1 MDQGRLEELKRLL
14 QKRRG
19 GAKQN
24 RGEELGVE
32 NSETENSETEN
43 SEVSNFKVQN
53 FEVSNF
59 ESLNP
64 EASNSEFPS
73 SEISNYE
80 TQNSKAPNSKV
91 SNSEAS
97 NSETPD
103 SDPDALN
110 LEAEADQN
118 SSCENNAEPQN
129 FISDDSG
136 ALQENSKTRDYDK
149 EPIIIK
155 DHTYYEFMIYQFPA
169 LLIGFIIFLTFAT
182 IVNPVS
188 LKTFRMLPFILVSL
202 LTVIRD
208 KDGMYFEFRNDK
220 ILYYYKN
227 KIRKIFEL
235 NSIGAMVISF
245 DCRHSM
251 RQRVNWFIKIAL
263 LLWLLLAFVADSYDE
278 TIGQYITNVLC
289 LFVLAAS
296 GIFGAKP
303 LMHLRNGSLS
313 FFGFHDQ
320 LVLYKENAEVEI
332 LNILMATEDEYLQL
346 RDYFM
351 QTMQKD
357 ISNLQRTMSIFNEKI
372 EFRKFKF

>member
-1 MDQGRLEELKRLL
+1 ME
-14 QKRRG
+14 
-19 GAKQN
+19 QN
-24 RGEELGVE
+24 SNGENFKAP
-32 NSETENSETEN
+32 NSETKN
-43 SEVSNFKVQN
+43 SEVSNFEALN
-53 FEVSNF
+53 SEVSNF

-64 EASNSEFPS
+64 GASNSEFPN

-80 TQNSKAPNSKV
+80 TQNSKAPNS
-91 SNSEAS
+91 AL
-97 NSETPD
+97 
-103 SDPDALN
+103 DALN
-110 LEAEADQN
+110 LESKIDQN
-118 SSCENNAEPQN
+118 STAKDNAEQQN

-136 ALQENSKTRDYDK
+136 ALSQNSKTRDYDK

-169 LLIGFIIFLTFAT
+169 LLIGFIIFFTFAT

-188 LKTFRMLPFILVSL
+188 PKTFRMLPFILVSL

-208 KDGMYFEFRNDK
+208 KDGMYFEFKNDK
-220 ILYYYKN
+220 ILYYKN
-227 KIRKIFEL
+227 KIHKIFEL
-235 NSIGAMVISF
+235 SSIGAMVISF

-251 RQRVNWFIKIAL
+251 RQRINWFIRIAL
-263 LLWLLLAFVADSYDE
+263 ILWILLIFAADAYDM
-278 TIGQYITNVLC
+278 TIGESITDILC
-289 LFVLAAS
+289 IFILAAS

-332 LNILMATEDEYLQL
+332 LNILMADKEEYVQL

-357 ISNLQRTMSIFNEKI
+357 ISNLQCTMSIFNEKI

>member
-1 MDQGRLEELKRLL
+1 MNE
-14 QKRRG
+14 RRG
-19 GAKQN
+19 DAKQSCDKELD
-24 RGEELGVE
+24 GE
-32 NSETENSETEN
+32 
-43 SEVSNFKVQN
+43 NFNAQN
-53 FEVSNF
+53 FEAENSDSLNFNASNF
-59 ESLNP
+59 HASDLNDTNSKSLNSD
-64 EASNSEFPS
+64 ASNLDDV
-73 SEISNYE
+73 
-80 TQNSKAPNSKV
+80 NSKV
-91 SNSEAS
+91 SNSKLQ
-97 NSETPD
+97 N

-110 LEAEADQN
+110 LEAEAAQN
-118 SSCENNAEPQN
+118 STAKDNVESQN
-129 FISDDSG
+129 FISDDSS
-136 ALQENSKTRDYDK
+136 ALSQNSKTRDYDK

-169 LLIGFIIFLTFAT
+169 LLIGFIIFFTFAT

-188 LKTFRMLPFILVSL
+188 PKTFRMLPLILVSL

-208 KDGMYFEFRNDK
+208 KDGMYFEFKNDK

-278 TIGQYITNVLC
+278 TIGEYTTNVLC

-313 FFGFHDQ
+313 FFGLHDQ

-332 LNILMATEDEYLQL
+332 LNILMADKEEYVQL

-357 ISNLQRTMSIFNEKI
+357 ISNLQRTMSIFNKKI

>member
-1 MDQGRLEELKRLL
+1 MDQSRLEELRRLL
-14 QKRRG
+14 NERRG
-19 GAKQN
+19 DAK
-24 RGEELGVE
+24 RSCDKELDGE
-32 NSETENSETEN
+32 
-43 SEVSNFKVQN
+43 NFNAQN
-53 FEVSNF
+53 FEAENSDNSKSD
-59 ESLNP
+59 SLNFN
-64 EASNSEFPS
+64 ASNLDDV
-73 SEISNYE
+73 
-80 TQNSKAPNSKV
+80 NSKV
-91 SNSEAS
+91 SNSKLQ
-97 NSETPD
+97 NSAL
-103 SDPDALN
+103 DALN
-110 LEAEADQN
+110 LESKIDQN
-118 SSCENNAEPQN
+118 STAKDNAEQQN
-129 FISDDSG
+129 FILDDSG
-136 ALQENSKTRDYDK
+136 SLQQNSKARDYDK
-149 EPIIIK
+149 EPIVIK

-169 LLIGFIIFLTFAT
+169 LLVGFIIFLTFAT

-263 LLWLLLAFVADSYDE
+263 ILWILLIFAADAYDM
-278 TIGQYITNVLC
+278 TIGESITDILC
-289 LFVLAAS
+289 IFILAAS
-296 GIFGAKP
+296 GIFGAKTI
-303 LMHLRNGSLS
+303 MHLRNGSLS

-332 LNILMATEDEYLQL
+332 LNILMANKEEYLQL

>member
-1 MDQGRLEELKRLL
+1 MNE
-14 QKRRG
+14 RRG
-19 GAKQN
+19 NAK
-24 RGEELGVE
+24 RSCDKEFDGE
-32 NSETENSETEN
+32 
-43 SEVSNFKVQN
+43 NFDAQN
-53 FEVSNF
+53 FEAENFDNSKSDRLNLNASNF
-59 ESLNP
+59 HASDLNDTNSKSLNSD
-64 EASNSEFPS
+64 ASNLDDV
-73 SEISNYE
+73 
-80 TQNSKAPNSKV
+80 NSKV
-91 SNSEAS
+91 SNSKAP
-97 NSETPD
+97 N

-118 SSCENNAEPQN
+118 SACVNNIEQQN

-136 ALQENSKTRDYDK
+136 ALPQNSKARDYDK

-188 LKTFRMLPFILVSL
+188 LKTFRMLPSILVSL

-208 KDGMYFEFRNDK
+208 KDGMYFEFKNDK

-235 NSIGAMVISF
+235 NSIGAMIISF

-251 RQRVNWFIKIAL
+251 RQRINWFIKIAL
-263 LLWLLLAFVADSYDE
+263 LLWILLIFAADAYDM
-278 TIGQYITNVLC
+278 TIGESITDILC
-289 LFVLAAS
+289 IFVLAAS
-296 GIFGAKP
+296 GIFGAKTI
-303 LMHLRNGSLS
+303 MHLRNGSLS
-313 FFGFHDQ
+313 FFGLHDQ
-320 LVLYKENAEVEI
+320 LVLYKENADVEI
-332 LNILMATEDEYLQL
+332 LNILMANKEEYLQL

-357 ISNLQRTMSIFNEKI
+357 ISNLARTMSIFNEKI

>member
-1 MDQGRLEELKRLL
+1 MDQSRLDELKKPL
-14 QKRRG
+14 QKRHQEPKRG
-19 GAKQN
+19 LEQN
-24 RGEELGVE
+24 SNGE
-32 NSETENSETEN
+32 NFKAPNFETQN
-43 SEVSNFKVQN
+43 SEVSNFEALN
-53 FEVSNF
+53 SEVSNF

-64 EASNSEFPS
+64 GASNSEFPN

-80 TQNSKAPNSKV
+80 TQNSKAPNS
-91 SNSEAS
+91 
-97 NSETPD
+97 
-103 SDPDALN
+103 DPDALN
-110 LEAEADQN
+110 LEAEADRN
-118 SSCENNAEPQN
+118 FIYENNAEQQN

-136 ALQENSKTRDYDK
+136 ALSQNSKTRDYDK

-169 LLIGFIIFLTFAT
+169 LLIGFIIFFTFAT

-188 LKTFRMLPFILVSL
+188 PKTFRMLPLILVSL

-208 KDGMYFEFRNDK
+208 KDGMYFEFKSDK

-263 LLWLLLAFVADSYDE
+263 LLWLLLAFVANSYDE
-278 TIGQYITNVLC
+278 TIGEYITNVLC

-313 FFGFHDQ
+313 FFGLHDQ

-332 LNILMATEDEYLQL
+332 LNILMADKEEYVQL

-351 QTMQKD
+351 QTIQKD

>member
-1 MDQGRLEELKRLL
+1 ME
-14 QKRRG
+14 
-19 GAKQN
+19 QN
-24 RGEELGVE
+24 SNGENFKAQ
-32 NSETENSETEN
+32 NSETENSEA
-43 SEVSNFKVQN
+43 SNF
-53 FEVSNF
+53 
-59 ESLNP
+59 
-64 EASNSEFPS
+64 EASNSEVLNSESPN
-73 SEISNYE
+73 SEIL
-80 TQNSKAPNSKV
+80 NSKSLNYRAQ
-91 SNSEAS
+91 NSEAS
-97 NSETPD
+97 NSEIIN

-110 LEAEADQN
+110 LKAKLEAESVQN
-118 SSCENNAEPQN
+118 SVRKNNAEPQN
-129 FISDDSG
+129 FISDDGG
-136 ALQENSKTRDYDK
+136 ALQQNFKARDYDK

-188 LKTFRMLPFILVSL
+188 LKTFRMLPSILVSL

-208 KDGMYFEFRNDK
+208 KDGMYFEFKSDK

-235 NSIGAMVISF
+235 NSIGAMIISF

-251 RQRVNWFIKIAL
+251 RQRINRFIRLAL
-263 LLWLLLAFVADSYDE
+263 ILWILLIFAADAYDM
-278 TIGQYITNVLC
+278 TIGESITDILC
-289 LFVLAAS
+289 IFILAAS
-296 GIFGAKP
+296 GIFGAKAI
-303 LMHLRNGSLS
+303 MHLRNGSLG
-313 FFGFHDQ
+313 FFGLHDQ

-332 LNILMATEDEYLQL
+332 LNILMADKEEYVQL

>member
-1 MDQGRLEELKRLL
+1 ME
-14 QKRRG
+14 
-19 GAKQN
+19 QN
-24 RGEELGVE
+24 SNGENFKVL
-32 NSETENSETEN
+32 NSETENF
-43 SEVSNFKVQN
+43 EVSNFEVLN
-53 FEVSNF
+53 SEVSNF

-64 EASNSEFPS
+64 GASNSEFPN

-80 TQNSKAPNSKV
+80 IQNSKAPNS
-91 SNSEAS
+91 
-97 NSETPD
+97 
-103 SDPDALN
+103 DPDALN
-110 LEAEADQN
+110 LKTEADQN
-118 SSCENNAEPQN
+118 SACKNSAEPQN
-129 FISDDSG
+129 FTSNDSG
-136 ALQENSKTRDYDK
+136 SLRQNSKARDYDK
-149 EPIIIK
+149 EPIVIK

-188 LKTFRMLPFILVSL
+188 PKTFRMLPLILVSL

-208 KDGMYFEFRNDK
+208 KDGMYFELKNDK

-227 KIRKIFEL
+227 KIHKIFEL
-235 NSIGAMVISF
+235 NSIGAMIISL

-251 RQRVNWFIKIAL
+251 RQRINWFIKIAL
-263 LLWLLLAFVADSYDE
+263 LLWILLIFAANAYDT
-278 TIGQYITNVLC
+278 TISENVTNILC

-320 LVLYKENAEVEI
+320 LALYKENAEVEI
-332 LNILMATEDEYLQL
+332 LNILMADKEEYVQL

>member
-1 MDQGRLEELKRLL
+1 MDQSRLEELKKLL
-14 QKRRG
+14 QKRHQEP
-19 GAKQN
+19 KQSLEQN
-24 RGEELGVE
+24 SNDKNFKAP
-32 NSETENSETEN
+32 NSETKN
-43 SEVSNFKVQN
+43 SEVSNSEVSNSRALN
-53 FEVSNF
+53 FEASNFEIPNSEPPNF
-59 ESLNP
+59 ESLN
-64 EASNSEFPS
+64 
-73 SEISNYE
+73 
-80 TQNSKAPNSKV
+80 SKAPNY
-91 SNSEAS
+91 A
-97 NSETPD
+97 T
-103 SDPDALN
+103 DALN
-110 LEAEADQN
+110 LETEAAQN
-118 SSCENNAEPQN
+118 SAFENSVEPQN

-136 ALQENSKTRDYDK
+136 ALRQNFKARDYDK

-169 LLIGFIIFLTFAT
+169 LLVGFIIFLTFAT
-182 IVNPVS
+182 IVNPIS

-303 LMHLRNGSLS
+303 LIHLRNGSLS

>member
-1 MDQGRLEELKRLL
+1 MDQNRLEELKKLL
-14 QKRRG
+14 QKRHQEP
-19 GAKQN
+19 KQSLEQN
-24 RGEELGVE
+24 SNGENFKVPNFEIR
-32 NSETENSETEN
+32 N
-43 SEVSNFKVQN
+43 SEVSNFEVSN
-53 FEVSNF
+53 SEVLNSEPLNSRAPNPEVSNF
-59 ESLNP
+59 ETPNSTTG
-64 EASNSEFPS
+64 ASNL
-73 SEISNYE
+73 
-80 TQNSKAPNSKV
+80 KA
-91 SNSEAS
+91 E
-97 NSETPD
+97 
-103 SDPDALN
+103 
-110 LEAEADQN
+110 LEAEADRN
-118 SSCENNAEPQN
+118 SVCENSVEPQN

-136 ALQENSKTRDYDK
+136 SLRQNSKVRDYDK
-149 EPIIIK
+149 NPLIIK

-188 LKTFRMLPFILVSL
+188 LKTFRMLPLILVSL

-208 KDGMYFEFRNDK
+208 KDGMYFEFKNDK

-235 NSIGAMVISF
+235 NSIGAMIISF

-251 RQRVNWFIKIAL
+251 RQRINWFIRIAL
-263 LLWLLLAFVADSYDE
+263 ILWILLIFAADAYDM
-278 TIGQYITNVLC
+278 TIGESITDILC
-289 LFVLAAS
+289 IFILAAS
-296 GIFGAKP
+296 GIFGAKAI
-303 LMHLRNGSLS
+303 MHLRNGSLS

-332 LNILMATEDEYLQL
+332 LNILMANKEEYVQL

>member
-1 MDQGRLEELKRLL
+1 MDQSRLEELKRLL
-14 QKRRG
+14 QKRHQEPKRG
-19 GAKQN
+19 LEQN
-24 RGEELGVE
+24 SNGE
-32 NSETENSETEN
+32 NSGTSNFG
-43 SEVSNFKVQN
+43 VSNFKAQNSEISNSEVLN
-53 FEVSNF
+53 FEVSNSRTLNFEASNFEILISEPPNF
-59 ESLNP
+59 ESL
-64 EASNSEFPS
+64 
-73 SEISNYE
+73 
-80 TQNSKAPNSKV
+80 NSKAPNS
-91 SNSEAS
+91 A
-97 NSETPD
+97 T
-103 SDPDALN
+103 DALN
-110 LEAEADQN
+110 LEAEAAQN
-118 SSCENNAEPQN
+118 SACENNAKQQN
-129 FISDDSG
+129 FISNDG
-136 ALQENSKTRDYDK
+136 GVLPQNSKARDYDK
-149 EPIIIK
+149 EPIVIK

-188 LKTFRMLPFILVSL
+188 LKTFRMLPSILVSL

-208 KDGMYFEFRNDK
+208 KDGMYFEFKNDK

-235 NSIGAMVISF
+235 NSIGAMIISF

-251 RQRVNWFIKIAL
+251 RQRINWFIKIAL
-263 LLWLLLAFVADSYDE
+263 LLWLLLAFVANSYDE

-313 FFGFHDQ
+313 FFGFHHQ

-332 LNILMATEDEYLQL
+332 LNILMANKEEYVQL

-351 QTMQKD
+351 QTIQKD

>member
-1 MDQGRLEELKRLL
+1 MDQNRLEELRKLL
-14 QKRRG
+14 QKRHQKPKRG
-19 GAKQN
+19 LEQN
-24 RGEELGVE
+24 FNGE
-32 NSETENSETEN
+32 NSKASNFETKN
-43 SEVSNFKVQN
+43 SEVSNF
-53 FEVSNF
+53 
-59 ESLNP
+59 
-64 EASNSEFPS
+64 EASNSE
-73 SEISNYE
+73 
-80 TQNSKAPNSKV
+80 V
-91 SNSEAS
+91 LNSESLNSRAS
-97 NSETPD
+97 NSETLD

-110 LEAEADQN
+110 LETEAALN
-118 SSCENNAEPQN
+118 SACENNAEPQN
-129 FISDDSG
+129 FILNDSG
-136 ALQENSKTRDYDK
+136 SLRQNSKARDYDK

-188 LKTFRMLPFILVSL
+188 LKTFRMLPSILISL

-208 KDGMYFEFRNDK
+208 KDGMYFEFKNDK

-235 NSIGAMVISF
+235 NSIGAMIISF

-251 RQRVNWFIKIAL
+251 RQRINWFIKIAL
-263 LLWLLLAFVADSYDE
+263 LLWILLIFAADAYDM
-278 TIGQYITNVLC
+278 TIGESITDILC
-289 LFVLAAS
+289 IFVLAAS
-296 GIFGAKP
+296 GIFGAKAII
-303 LMHLRNGSLS
+303 HLRNGSLG
-313 FFGFHDQ
+313 FFGLHDQ

-332 LNILMATEDEYLQL
+332 LNILMANKEEYLQL

-357 ISNLQRTMSIFNEKI
+357 INNLQRTMSIFNEKI

>member
-1 MDQGRLEELKRLL
+1 MDQSRLEELKRPL
-14 QKRRG
+14 QKRHQEPKRG
-19 GAKQN
+19 LEQN
-24 RGEELGVE
+24 SNGE
-32 NSETENSETEN
+32 
-43 SEVSNFKVQN
+43 NFKVPNSEIQNSEASN

-59 ESLNP
+59 ESQD
-64 EASNSEFPS
+64 SE
-73 SEISNYE
+73 
-80 TQNSKAPNSKV
+80 V
-91 SNSEAS
+91 SNSKPSNFEAS
-97 NSETPD
+97 NSETLN

-110 LEAEADQN
+110 LETEAALN
-118 SSCENNAEPQN
+118 SACENNAEPQN
-129 FISDDSG
+129 FILNDSG
-136 ALQENSKTRDYDK
+136 SLRQNSKARDYDK

-263 LLWLLLAFVADSYDE
+263 LLWLLLAFIANSYDV
-278 TIGQYITNVLC
+278 TIGEYITNVLC

-303 LMHLRNGSLS
+303 LMHLRNGSLG
-313 FFGFHDQ
+313 FFGLHDQ

-332 LNILMATEDEYLQL
+332 LNILMADKEEYVQL

-357 ISNLQRTMSIFNEKI
+357 ISNLQCTMSIFNKKI

>member
-1 MDQGRLEELKRLL
+1 MDQSGLEELKRLL
-14 QKRRG
+14 QKRYQEPKRG
-19 GAKQN
+19 LEQN
-24 RGEELGVE
+24 SNGE
-32 NSETENSETEN
+32 NSGTSNFG
-43 SEVSNFKVQN
+43 VSNFKAQNSEISNSEASNFEASNFRTLN

-59 ESLNP
+59 EIL
-64 EASNSEFPS
+64 NSEPPNFES
-73 SEISNYE
+73 L
-80 TQNSKAPNSKV
+80 NSKAPNF
-91 SNSEAS
+91 A
-97 NSETPD
+97 T
-103 SDPDALN
+103 DALN
-110 LEAEADQN
+110 LESETDLN
-118 SSCENNAEPQN
+118 STRENSMEPQN
-129 FISDDSG
+129 FISNDGS
-136 ALQENSKTRDYDK
+136 ALRQNSKARDYDK
-149 EPIIIK
+149 EPLIIK

-188 LKTFRMLPFILVSL
+188 LKTFRMLPSILVSL

-208 KDGMYFEFRNDK
+208 KDGMYFEFKSDK

-235 NSIGAMVISF
+235 NSIGAMIISF

-251 RQRVNWFIKIAL
+251 RQRINWFIRIAL
-263 LLWLLLAFVADSYDE
+263 ILWILLIFAADAYDM
-278 TIGQYITNVLC
+278 TIGESITDILC
-289 LFVLAAS
+289 IFILAAS
-296 GIFGAKP
+296 GIFGAKAI
-303 LMHLRNGSLS
+303 MHLRNGSLG
-313 FFGFHDQ
+313 FFGLHDQ

-332 LNILMATEDEYLQL
+332 LNILMANKEEYVQL

>member
-1 MDQGRLEELKRLL
+1 S
-14 QKRRG
+14 
-19 GAKQN
+19 N
-24 RGEELGVE
+24 GE
-32 NSETENSETEN
+32 
-43 SEVSNFKVQN
+43 NFKVPNSEIQNSEASN

-59 ESLNP
+59 ESQD
-64 EASNSEFPS
+64 SE
-73 SEISNYE
+73 
-80 TQNSKAPNSKV
+80 V
-91 SNSEAS
+91 SNSKPSNFEAS
-97 NSETPD
+97 NSETLN

-110 LEAEADQN
+110 LETEAALN
-118 SSCENNAEPQN
+118 SACENSAEQQN
-129 FISDDSG
+129 FILDDSG
-136 ALQENSKTRDYDK
+136 SLQQNSKARDYDK

-188 LKTFRMLPFILVSL
+188 LKTFRMLPSILISL

-208 KDGMYFEFRNDK
+208 KDGMYFEFKNDK

-235 NSIGAMVISF
+235 NSIGAMIISF

-251 RQRVNWFIKIAL
+251 RQRINWFIKIAL
-263 LLWLLLAFVADSYDE
+263 LLWILLIFAADAYDM
-278 TIGQYITNVLC
+278 TIGESITDILC
-289 LFVLAAS
+289 IFVLAAS
-296 GIFGAKP
+296 GIFGAKAII
-303 LMHLRNGSLS
+303 HLRNGSLG
-313 FFGFHDQ
+313 FFGLHDQ

-332 LNILMATEDEYLQL
+332 LNILMANKEEYLQL

-357 ISNLQRTMSIFNEKI
+357 INNLQRTMSIFNEKI

>member
-1 MDQGRLEELKRLL
+1 MDQNRLEELKRLL
-14 QKRRG
+14 DERCG
-19 GAKQN
+19 DAEQN
-24 RGEELGVE
+24 RGEELNVE
-32 NSETENSETEN
+32 NSKTENSETEN
-43 SEVSNFKVQN
+43 SEVSNF
-53 FEVSNF
+53 EA
-59 ESLNP
+59 LNS
-64 EASNSEFPS
+64 EASNSEFPN

-80 TQNSKAPNSKV
+80 TQNSKAPNS
-91 SNSEAS
+91 
-97 NSETPD
+97 
-103 SDPDALN
+103 DPDALN
-110 LEAEADQN
+110 LEAEADRN
-118 SSCENNAEPQN
+118 FTYENNTEPQN
-129 FISDDSG
+129 FISNNGGS
-136 ALQENSKTRDYDK
+136 LRQNSKARDYDK

-303 LMHLRNGSLS
+303 LIHLRNGSLS